1 MFLRLNKKSGPITG
15 YEIIV
20 LGDPLLMST
29 MESQRCVVN
38 VEELVELTI
47 IQHVPL
53 FQSSSSIPSGGRQEQ
68 NALS

>member
-15 YEIIV
+15 YEITV
-20 LGDPLLMST
+20 LGDSLLMST
-29 MESQRCVVN
+29 MESQRCVVK

-53 FQSSSSIPSGGRQEQ
+53 F
-68 NALS
+68 